1 MSWRSAACL
10 LLLVTS
16 SACGGSPTAPTANI
30 SGRWQGTF
38 ESPSDGRGTMT
49 LQITQAGLN
58 VTGSAL
64 LSQNEVL
71 NVPGTLTGTLAAAS
85 SPTTMQFIMTYEYG
99 PFQCQGSFSGT
110 LNVTSRAFDGSFSG
124 QNCVRTFD
132 GTLHATKS
140 D

>member
-10 LLLVTS
+10 LLVVTS

-38 ESPSDGRGTMT
+38 ESGADGPGTIT

-64 LSQNEVL
+64 LSQNGIL
-71 NVPGTLTGTLAAAS
+71 NVPGTLTGTLATAS

-99 PFQCQGSFSGT
+99 FQCQGSFSGT

-124 QNCVRTFD
+124 QNCVQSFD